1 MREQGKEKRRWRG
14 EWKEKGR
21 GLKDGKE
28 GNWGKMNGGKMNEWR
43 ENEWNG
49 GLPQH
54 GGLDPLIRSDNILM
68 MMMMMIV
75 A

>member
-1 MREQGKEKRRWRG
+1 
-14 EWKEKGR
+14 
-21 GLKDGKE
+21 
-28 GNWGKMNGGKMNEWR
+28 MNEWR